1 MRNLWSLAE
10 GSLYK
15 VTLNTQ
21 LIHRYSIVCQ
31 HCHKLLS
38 VCQIESFYSLSST
51 MNPYE
56 NALAQVVD
64 HMLSERKCCV
74 MNSQVRDKLAMMLRM
89 RKSG

>member
-1 MRNLWSLAE
+1 
-10 GSLYK
+10 
-15 VTLNTQ
+15 
-21 LIHRYSIVCQ
+21 
-31 HCHKLLS
+31 
-38 VCQIESFYSLSST
+38 

-89 RKSG
+89 RKSDWP